1 MRIVGVIL
9 VLMGLVLCFTIIGIF
24 FGIPMIL
31 TGIVLIALGGRRKT
45 IIQNVVTVSNAPYVR
60 QPQDSSLD
68 PAPRAHP
75 QSPSSEAPDVSEQIL
90 SPDQRL
96 KEKVVTNAPA
106 SLRAPPPTPPPPA
119 QPAPPPPAAGVVGDP
134 LGVRGRGSGL
144 AWNRFVP
151 IGLLVMAL
159 LLAVAAGIAKISWG
173 KGISTGASSAPSV
186 PSFVSPPPVVNA
198 PSVASPPPVA
208 KAPSVASPPPVTNA
222 LSGRERLPSQIPV
235 GVTEQVGPSFDCRAA
250 KQPLAQTLCADADL
264 SRVDLRF
271 AQAYWA
277 LFSQVGDSGS
287 RDLKQ
292 EDLRFLDAV
301 QQQCG
306 IPRSGPVVA
315 QTEVTRNCV
324 KNAYEA
330 QRTVWI
336 LRLTPPFSQEANRRI
351 ERHIALQRA
360 LQQFG
365 FLPADAVIDGV
376 YGPGTREAISQWQQ
390 SQNLKA
396 TGVLSDTDA
405 AALDQ
410 QASTYSRVAS
420 NTEPG
425 ALGRTPSTAS
435 EAVQTPVSL
444 NAAKMMSQT
453 SLALVPLKYCGEYV
467 SDGDPKGCYDAARGA
482 QYTRKWYIRPGTT
495 AALPWFPERNA
506 RIVYMRSFGTITYFL
521 KAAVIE

>member
-1 MRIVGVIL
+1 
-9 VLMGLVLCFTIIGIF
+9 
-24 FGIPMIL
+24 
-31 TGIVLIALGGRRKT
+31 
-45 IIQNVVTVSNAPYVR
+45 
-60 QPQDSSLD
+60 
-68 PAPRAHP
+68 
-75 QSPSSEAPDVSEQIL
+75 
-90 SPDQRL
+90 
-96 KEKVVTNAPA
+96 
-106 SLRAPPPTPPPPA
+106 
-119 QPAPPPPAAGVVGDP
+119 
-134 LGVRGRGSGL
+134 
-144 AWNRFVP
+144 
-151 IGLLVMAL
+151 MAL
-159 LLAVAAGIAKISWG
+159 LLAVAAGITQINWG
-173 KGISTGASSAPSV
+173 ERIPTGVSPKPSV
-186 PSFVSPPPVVNA
+186 PSFLSPPPVENA
-198 PSVASPPPVA
+198 PSVASAPPVA
-208 KAPSVASPPPVTNA
+208 NAPSVASAPPVTNA
-222 LSGRERLPSQIPV
+222 LSGRQPLPNQIPV

-250 KQPLAQTLCADADL
+250 KQPLAQMLCADAEL

-277 LFSQVGDSGS
+277 LLSQVGDSGS

-315 QTEVTRNCV
+315 QGEVTRNCV

-330 QRTVWI
+330 QRIVWI

-360 LQQFG
+360 LQQLG

-396 TGVLSDTDA
+396 TGVLADTDA
-405 AALDQ
+405 ATLEQ
-410 QASTYSRVAS
+410 QSSTHGRTAS

-425 ALGRTPSTAS
+425 ASGRTPSTAS
-435 EAVQTPVSL
+435 EAVQEAVQTSVAL
-444 NAAKMMSQT
+444 NAARMVSQT

-467 SDGDPKGCYDAARGA
+467 RDGDPKGCYDAPRGA
-482 QYTRKWYIRPGTT
+482 EYTRKWYIRPGTT

-506 RIVYMRSFGTITYFL
+506 RIVYMRSFGNDHIFL
-521 KAAVIE
+521 EGCDHRVDVNIDVPNNGFPISCPNVTVSSSTGQYLYISSSVQ